1 VVRRRPLRREHH
13 TNVKNGG
20 AEWIEGRR
28 KPVEVVC
35 VDNAIISLVDEDNQE
50 TRDSIGQLG
59 DRASMIAHGKRKNRH
74 KGLVRV
80 AKERMYVSV

>member
-1 VVRRRPLRREHH
+1 MVRKKLIRRKRH

-35 VDNAIISLVDEDNQE
+35 VDNA
-50 TRDSIGQLG
+50 
-59 DRASMIAHGKRKNRH
+59 MIAG
-74 KGLVRV
+74 G
-80 AKERMYVSV
+80 

>member
-1 VVRRRPLRREHH
+1 MRKRSLWRKCH

-35 VDNAIISLVDEDNQE
+35 VDSA
-50 TRDSIGQLG
+50 
-59 DRASMIAHGKRKNRH
+59 M
-74 KGLVRV
+74 V
-80 AKERMYVSV
+80 AGRMESSWEYLW

>member
-1 VVRRRPLRREHH
+1 MRRRVVPEERRKRH

-35 VDNAIISLVDEDNQE
+35 VDNA
-50 TRDSIGQLG
+50 
-59 DRASMIAHGKRKNRH
+59 MIAGD
-74 KGLVRV
+74 
-80 AKERMYVSV
+80 EREIERLRCKSVI

>member
-1 VVRRRPLRREHH
+1 MVRKRLLQRKCH

-35 VDNAIISLVDEDNQE
+35 VDVM
-50 TRDSIGQLG
+50 TVGR
-59 DRASMIAHGKRKNRH
+59 
-74 KGLVRV
+74 
-80 AKERMYVSV
+80 